1 MFSVQLNASCVFA
14 ALLEQVDA
22 PQLGRRERDM
32 RNKAGDGAAAQ
43 KKTGEGKKDQGTS
56 AQLTSF
62 IDPSLSW
69 EDLAWFKSITKMP
82 IILKGVQTKEDALKA
97 SRAGIRGIVVS
108 NHGGRQLDSA
118 RSGIEVLGEVVPA
131 LKQRNDG
138 SLPQGFDIFVDGGI
152 RRGSDVFKALAM
164 GATAV
169 GIGKPVAYAM
179 SAYGQEGIE
188 AAVLA
193 LKTELSNTM
202 RLMGCTTLDDIK
214 PEMVDAA
221 ALNDHTA
228 GAPIDYLTRE
238 TYVPLPTSVAVQGS
252 SSAAPGNVG
261 TATATATADGP
272 SLLAVAGTAMCTGAA
287 GAAVGV
293 AAALRLH
300 RDTR

>member
-1 MFSVQLNASCVFA
+1 
-14 ALLEQVDA
+14 
-22 PQLGRRERDM
+22 
-32 RNKAGDGAAAQ
+32 
-43 KKTGEGKKDQGTS
+43 
-56 AQLTSF
+56 
-62 IDPSLSW
+62 
-69 EDLAWFKSITKMP
+69 MP

-97 SRAGIRGIVVS
+97 ARAGIRGIVVS

-131 LKQRNDG
+131 LKQRYDG
-138 SLPQGFDIFVDGGI
+138 SLPLGFDIFVDGGI

-164 GATAV
+164 GASAV

-179 SAYGQEGIE
+179 SAYGQDGIE
-188 AAVLA
+188 AAVMA

-228 GAPIDYLTRE
+228 GAPIDHLTHE
-238 TYVPLPTSVAVQGS
+238 TYAPLPTSVAAQGGS
-252 SSAAPGNVG
+252 PSATAGTAGASAAPAPN
-261 TATATATADGP
+261 AGP
-272 SLLAVAGTAMCTGAA
+272 SLLAVAGTAMCTGAT

-300 RDTR
+300 RDSR

>member
-1 MFSVQLNASCVFA
+1 
-14 ALLEQVDA
+14 
-22 PQLGRRERDM
+22 M

-43 KKTGEGKKDQGTS
+43 KKTGEGIKDQGTS

-69 EDLAWFKSITKMP
+69 EDLAWFKSITTMP

-97 SRAGIRGIVVS
+97 ARAGVRGIVVS

-118 RSGIEVLGEVVPA
+118 RSGIEVLGEVVAA
-131 LKQRNDG
+131 LRLEHGG
-138 SLPQGFDIFVDGGI
+138 SLGPEGFEIFVDGGI

-164 GATAV
+164 GASAV

-188 AAVLA
+188 AALLC
-193 LKTELSNTM
+193 LKTELANTM
-202 RLMGCTTLDDIK
+202 RLMGCKSLAEIR
-214 PEMVDAA
+214 PEMIDAA

-228 GAPIDYLTRE
+228 GAPMDYLTKE
-238 TYVPLPTSVAVQGS
+238 TYAPLPTSVAVHSGAAQRQQQHFS
-252 SSAAPGNVG
+252 VAAPAGMVG
-261 TATATATADGP
+261 SAPEASAGP
-272 SLLAVAGTAMCTGAA
+272 SLLAVAGTAVCTVAV

-293 AAALRLH
+293 AAALRLNQGAQP
-300 RDTR
+300 R

>member
-1 MFSVQLNASCVFA
+1 VLGFA
-14 ALLEQVDA
+14 QVDA

-32 RNKAGDGAAAQ
+32 RNKAGEGAAAQ

-62 IDPSLSW
+62 IDPSLNW

-108 NHGGRQLDSA
+108 NHGGRQLDAA

-131 LKQRNDG
+131 LKLANGG
-138 SLPQGFDIFVDGGI
+138 SLPQGFEIFVDGGI

-164 GATAV
+164 GASAV

-179 SAYGQEGIE
+179 SAYGQSGIE

-202 RLMGCTTLDDIK
+202 RLMGCTTLDSIK
-214 PEMVDAA
+214 PDMIDAA

-238 TYVPLPTSVAVQGS
+238 TYAPLPTSVAVHGGS
-252 SSAAPGNVG
+252 SSAAWNAG
-261 TATATATADGP
+261 ATAPTTNAPVAGP
-272 SLLAVAGTAMCTGAA
+272 GLLAVAGTAMCTGAA
-287 GAAVGV
+287 GAAIGV
-293 AAALRLH
+293 TAALRLH
-300 RDTR
+300 KDFR